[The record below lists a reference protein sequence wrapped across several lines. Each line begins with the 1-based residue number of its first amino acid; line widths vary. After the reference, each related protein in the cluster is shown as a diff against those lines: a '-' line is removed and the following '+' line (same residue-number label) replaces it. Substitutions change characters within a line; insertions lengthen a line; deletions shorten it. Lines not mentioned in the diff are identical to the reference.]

1 MLWKHDKKMFEVLPI
16 LIAVRRRDNKKVL
29 KSDGT
34 VVPIENYLTTFDGV
48 MEYLDKTGL
57 AQIFKDKS
65 IKSLVDYV
73 FGAEAGLD
81 THARK
86 NRSGGTME
94 RLVAD
99 IFKKNGIKF
108 KREVYSTSYS
118 KVHTALG
125 GDRKRFDFAI
135 ETAVRT
141 YLIEVN
147 FYSDGG
153 SKPNETARSYAELAP
168 KINAVEG
175 CAFVWI
181 TDGIGWKKAEP
192 AIQAA
197 YMVIPD
203 VYNLTDIKLFVR
215 RVKGESLVG

>member
-1 MLWKHDKKMFEVLPI
+1 MNAHTKEQFKVFMSRLSETNATLDFYCDFGKIKKNVAEIEISLNALNCLLGRQNLRKAVKLLWKHDKKMFEVLPI

-73 FGAEAGLD
+73 FGVEAGLD

-141 YLIEVN
+141 YLI
-147 FYSDGG
+147 
-153 SKPNETARSYAELAP
+153 
-168 KINAVEG
+168 
-175 CAFVWI
+175 
-181 TDGIGWKKAEP
+181 
-192 AIQAA
+192 
-197 YMVIPD
+197 
-203 VYNLTDIKLFVR
+203 
-215 RVKGESLVG
+215 